1 LKVVRK
7 HDNTEEQ
14 KMNVN
19 INIKSATA
27 CLKSFVEKSGGQAQ
41 HSAVLELLAKMCG
54 FDCYRAMKAQADGSA
69 NLVTPI
75 QGQIRHTTAAPVAGQ
90 SLEDPTHV
98 VYRATAV
105 DWRLADDPKIGLDEV
120 PQEQR
125 RKYDFIVEEYGSQ
138 FRVMLKPE
146 GIDMDSFPGQ
156 PLLDML
162 VEVNEGVPC
171 VHLTNDPSDAQL
183 LTVFGTSEGILAR
196 PDDGQWGTA
205 SRDLPDSLSKLVD
218 SACDPRERHSA
229 QVCILDT
236 GKKYGE
242 ERVPSLPEN
251 VDAGANYYLVIE
263 ATSAAQRA
271 AYKSSAEY
279 ALFARGAV
287 NVTEGEYES
296 PDEEGGTI
304 YWLLLTIAPEK
315 ERAAMVAAGESLN
328 DYDEKHHC
336 DNVTYRINDE
346 GFAEFW
352 ASGVEI

>member
-1 LKVVRK
+1 
-7 HDNTEEQ
+7 
-14 KMNVN
+14 MNVN

-54 FDCYRAMKAQADGSA
+54 FDCYRAMKAQAEGGA

-75 QGQIRHTTAAPVAGQ
+75 QGQIRHTTAAPGAGQ
-90 SLEDPTHV
+90 LLEDPKHV
-98 VYRATAV
+98 VYRSTAV
-105 DWRLADDPKIGLDEV
+105 DWRLADDPTIGLDEV

-138 FRVMLKPE
+138 FRVMVKPE
-146 GIDMDSFPGQ
+146 GIDLESFPGQ

-196 PDDGQWGTA
+196 PDDGEWGTA
-205 SRDLPDSLSKLVD
+205 SRDLPETLSKLVD
-218 SACDPRERHSA
+218 SACDPRERHAA
-229 QVCILDT
+229 QVCVLDT
-236 GKKYGE
+236 GKKYGADE
-242 ERVPSLPEN
+242 SACSHQTA
-251 VDAGANYYLVIE
+251 DAGASYYLAIE

-271 AYKSSAEY
+271 VYKASAEY
-279 ALFARGAV
+279 ALFARGV
-287 NVTEGEYES
+287 VDVTEGNHEN

-304 YWLLLTIAPEK
+304 YWLLLTIDPAKEK
-315 ERAAMVAAGESLN
+315 AAMVAAGESLN